1 MQQEKQ
7 NVRQELAWISGP
19 SPAGQG
25 PQTVLA
31 KPELCPLQDRA
42 GEGSA
47 LPTDA
52 SWEFPALTDLCK
64 AEAYISL
71 EK

>member
-7 NVRQELAWISGP
+7 NVRQELALDQP

-25 PQTVLA
+25 PQTVPA

-47 LPTDA
+47 LPKDA

-64 AEAYISL
+64 TEAYISL